1 MRTTILTLCG
11 AILVSGIWGCSQRKR
26 KNPLD
31 PQNPETLGRLQQPN
45 VLSDRHSVTLNWKP
59 VELDDILGYNI
70 FRRIE
75 GQSDL
80 KNINFVSSSNSSF
93 VDGNRAYEEEVEYR
107 ISVVTSGYESPLSDS
122 VTITPGPYNYWVID
136 SYLGE
141 IVKLTYDVNHI
152 MTQSSYA
159 PYPVAIA
166 TDSISRAVWVIDL
179 MGYLFKFNSDGE
191 MSYWVDGLTRPNH
204 LSIDPLNGTI
214 WISVDDGTQLVQFD
228 TSGVQQWEISGF
240 QKISDMSCFGSQGEC
255 WIADEVGK
263 DITLISSTGAQE
275 LKVEDKFDFP
285 TSISYFQRGEWLWIA
300 DDLKLFRVWPDG
312 KVEETVRLEHTIFS
326 ISTDQATGDC
336 WVIVDLEDGVESEIL
351 KLDVNGEILVR
362 AEGFSLAQDLI
373 ANDFNGGCIVAD
385 TGNYRVV
392 RLSRYGDII
401 GTLEG
406 FGAPWRMAVE

>member
-1 MRTTILTLCG
+1 MTLCG
-11 AILVSGIWGCSQRKR
+11 VILVSGIWGCSQRKR
-26 KNPLD
+26 INPLD
-31 PQNPETLGRLQQPN
+31 PQNPETLGRLQQPTI
-45 VLSDRHSVTLNWKP
+45 LSDRHTVTLSWRP
-59 VELDDILGYNI
+59 IELDDVLGYNI

-75 GQSDL
+75 GESGL
-80 KNINFVSSSNSSF
+80 NNIDFVSSSISSF

-107 ISVVTSGYESPLSDS
+107 ISVVTSDYESPLSDS
-122 VTITPGPYNYWVID
+122 VTIIPGPYNYWVID

-166 TDSISRAVWVIDL
+166 TDSVSKAVWVIDL
-179 MGYLFKFNSDGE
+179 MGYLFRFNSDGE
-191 MSYWVDGLTRPNH
+191 MLYWIEGLTHPDH
-204 LSIDPLNGTI
+204 LSIDPFNGAI
-214 WISVDDGTQLVQFD
+214 YISVDDGTQIVQLD
-228 TSGVQQWEISGF
+228 TSGVQQWEIDGF
-240 QKISDMSCFGSQGEC
+240 QKISDMSCFGSQGGC
-255 WIADEVGK
+255 WIADEVGR

-285 TSISYFQRGEWLWIA
+285 TSISYFQRGEWLWVA
-300 DDLKLFRVWPDG
+300 DELKLFRVWADG
-312 KVEETVRLEHTIFS
+312 KVEETVSLEHTIFS

-336 WVIVDLEDGVESEIL
+336 WAIVDLEDGGENEIL

-362 AEGFSLAQDLI
+362 VQGFRLAQNLI

-392 RLSRYGDII
+392 RLSRYGDIL
-401 GTLEG
+401 GTFEG
-406 FGAPWRMAVE
+406 FGALSHMAQE